1 MYSFRGWR
9 SGTPNRK
16 KKRQAA
22 TEQEYE
28 VAQAEGIAVDRRGVV
43 EGRDGVTGGGGAS
56 LVSGQAEGR
65 REGHPGL
72 SFFVAIVLYPGE
84 RIVTCESDHFMTFMT
99 TSRGLGI
106 LLALGFW
113 GKYKL
118 SCHRRYS
125 FGHGACEPSCLE
137 EVGG

>member
-1 MYSFRGWR
+1 MVWP
-9 SGTPNRK
+9 GT
-16 KKRQAA
+16 
-22 TEQEYE
+22 
-28 VAQAEGIAVDRRGVV
+28 GV
-43 EGRDGVTGGGGAS
+43 GG
-56 LVSGQAEGR
+56 SGQAEGR

-113 GKYKL
+113 DKYKL